1 MFVRLNDWKN
11 IHFWKSKCF
20 SYLTVFFFTLSRVQ
34 FYRMQ
39 LTPEDFRLAR
49 LFRDF
54 EQRFKYVFHGIL
66 HSDVMQF
73 QTIYSS
79 KIQPKVK
86 QNFQSEKTNK
96 IYFIILI
103 IFNKWVFWRTTA
115 FDQKIESFNEWFID

>member
-1 MFVRLNDWKN
+1 
-11 IHFWKSKCF
+11 
-20 SYLTVFFFTLSRVQ
+20 
-34 FYRMQ
+34 MQ

-54 EQRFKYVFHGIL
+54 EQRFKYVFHDTL

-79 KIQPKVK
+79 KIQPNVK